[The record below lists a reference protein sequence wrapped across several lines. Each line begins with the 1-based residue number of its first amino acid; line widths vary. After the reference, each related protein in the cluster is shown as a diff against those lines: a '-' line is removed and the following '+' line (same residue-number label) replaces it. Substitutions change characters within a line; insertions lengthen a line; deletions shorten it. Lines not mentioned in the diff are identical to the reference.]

1 MKARFLEKEGGMR
14 GMLQKQLDKRLM
26 LVERYMLHNWRKEQ
40 VFFTLVSRETQEYKS
55 KQRELYGF

>member
-40 VFFTLVSRETQEYKS
+40 VFFTIVSRETWE
-55 KQRELYGF
+55 